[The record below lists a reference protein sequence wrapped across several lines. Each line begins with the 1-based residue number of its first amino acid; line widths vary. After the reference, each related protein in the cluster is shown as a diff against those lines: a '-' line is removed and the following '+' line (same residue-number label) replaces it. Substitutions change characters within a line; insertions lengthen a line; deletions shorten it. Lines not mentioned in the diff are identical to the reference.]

1 MSTSAH
7 GHDYLAV
14 ILVGVG
20 SCWGRSPNK
29 ETAIK
34 TALRVYKQ
42 DAGSVYK
49 IRKGDEVIVNV
60 IDVAPHNEVHWTN
73 RGVFV
78 GDERLDRQIEQVH
91 RSVP

>member
-7 GHDYLAV
+7 GTDYLAV

-29 ETAIK
+29 EMAIK
-34 TALRVYKQ
+34 NCLRAYKQ
-42 DAGSVYK
+42 DAGSIFK
-49 IRKGDEVIVNV
+49 IAKGDEVIVNV
-60 IDVAPHNEVHWTN
+60 IDVAPHDEVSWDN
-73 RGVFV
+73 RGIWV
-78 GDERLDRQIEQVH
+78 GDQKLERKIEQVH